1 MSLSASDVKLFQSER
16 LTDTED
22 GGGRATGNEVQPGQV
37 NNVFE
42 DISRLDR
49 ATGNTSLRKVFVG
62 LSTNDAAPYLGSHV
76 VLTKAPQDPNVSV
89 TLFDTD
95 SETDERRDARD
106 FLESYLVPAGTAT
119 WQLLGNQLAGSR
131 SLVGFQPLVISDT
144 PRVGETFV
152 LRDPQ
157 TGNEQY
163 VRLNEVTVTE
173 SVFIYQS
180 GNAYETFKGWRL
192 EMGLDTPLLFD
203 FPSGEA
209 RPGGVVVTSNTL
221 LTGGGSRQISEVFAT
236 DVADV
241 AQYYG
246 VARLAN
252 APAIGDR
259 EITVDTVFSQLV
271 PVATNEIPLVDRL
284 AGGNNTTVIR
294 AGQGTVTENA
304 SGLDDQASLFTRRAI
319 VPGTLVLN
327 IAGST
332 YRDDNAGGLT
342 LVSGAGG
349 QQDSIVDYLSGRITL
364 ANSLTGSASWTYE
377 PGAPVQMACDTGS
390 LMIDATNR
398 GLNYTLNLAA
408 LPPRPGTFVLAYRA
422 LGRWNELRD
431 RGDGVL
437 TGIGTGTINFQ
448 TGTVLVTLSRQP
460 DVDTPLVYRYAS
472 QAGSEFAVR
481 AGTAQ
486 FADPDPELT
495 LSLGAAV
502 APETLTVS
510 NGGGTINVTDDGVG
524 NLTGTGAT
532 GTVNYATGEIR
543 LKPSSGVTV
552 GTLTAAGD
560 TGEGVTAQVTPQI
573 SGGAG
578 TFTIPDA
585 PLEAGTVRL
594 TWYVAR
600 RWHSGW
606 NEGERERLIKRT
618 LQDDGA
624 GGFVG
629 AAGTIDY
636 TSGDVSIPDLE
647 ASYEIDVRYLAI
659 GGEQSRTELRRE
671 ELRGDVTVAALN
683 DISGF
688 QSTSQELAVDDAEL
702 QLANVGAAEMVFPG
716 SVLLEAGGQTFID
729 RDGTLFSNLDP
740 ATGAGVAVGSID
752 YANASAVFDD
762 PPAGT
767 VTVRACLVGD
777 RPQGTEKVQFRTEI
791 APIRAGSL
799 QLTLNNLSNGE
810 LVTAEADANGVITGE
825 DSSGNQLT
833 GEVDSQSGF
842 VTLDAEFASLLGD
855 IRYNAVGLRTLP
867 LDPEIVG
874 LDPVRLPQD
883 GRVPIFRPGDVAV
896 LNHTA
901 ETSLTTPTAGETIAL
916 DRDHQAEIIVYG
928 ADGDTELDPAQ
939 YTTDL
944 DAGTLTFADPLTLQ
958 DADANLIS
966 GPWLARDRIEH
977 MSLVTDVQLSGLV
990 ELQAPTPHEFP
1001 ITETVVSSAVLYGTL
1016 QARAVNLFTQRTW
1029 QSNSPNWGSEPDE
1042 SGETDAEYNDIAYP
1056 VQTANYGTVT
1066 EKWALVFTGTN
1077 TFSIVGE
1084 SLGVI
1089 GQGTTSGDTAPIN
1102 PMTNTPYFVLDGEG
1116 WGSGWATGNAVRFD
1130 TQGALAPLW
1139 IARTVKPGQG
1149 TVENDS
1155 FELQIRGDAD

>member
-1 MSLSASDVKLFQSER
+1 MSLSASDVKLFESER

-37 NNVFE
+37 NNLFE

-49 ATGNTSLRKVFVG
+49 ATGNTSLRKVFLG

-76 VLTKAPQDPNVSV
+76 VLTKSPQDPNVSV

-95 SETDERRDARD
+95 SEVDERRDARD

-119 WQLLGNQLAGSR
+119 WQLLGNQLQGSR
-131 SLVGFQPLVISDT
+131 SLVAFQPLVISDT

-152 LRDPQ
+152 LQDPQ

-173 SVFIYQS
+173 SVFIYQN

-192 EMGLDTPLLFD
+192 EMGLDTPLQFD

-221 LTGGGSRQISEVFAT
+221 LTGGGSRQISQVFTT

-246 VARLAN
+246 VARLTQ
-252 APAIGDR
+252 APSVGDR
-259 EITVDTVFSQLV
+259 ELSVDTVFSQLV
-271 PVATNEIPLVDRL
+271 PVATNEIPLVDRQ
-284 AGGNNTTVIR
+284 AGGSNTTVVR

-304 SGLDDQASLFTRRAI
+304 TGLDTQSTLYTRRPI
-319 VPGTLVLN
+319 RPGSLVLS

-332 YRDDNAGGLT
+332 YRDDSAGGLT

-364 ANSLTGSASWTYE
+364 ANALSGSATWTYE
-377 PGAPVQMACDTGS
+377 PGAAVQMACDTGAV
-390 LMIDATNR
+390 MIDDTNR

-448 TGTVLVTLSRQP
+448 TGSVLITLSRQP

-472 QAGSEFAVR
+472 QAGGEFKVR

-486 FADPDPELT
+486 FAGPDPELT

-502 APETLTVS
+502 APETLTLTNQS
-510 NGGGTINVTDDGVG
+510 GTVNLTDDGAG
-524 NLTGTGAT
+524 ALTGTGGT
-532 GTVNYATGEIR
+532 GSVVYATGQIR
-543 LKPSSGVTV
+543 IRPAAGVTV
-552 GTLTAAGD
+552 GTLTAAAD
-560 TGEGVTAQVTPQI
+560 TGEGITAQVAPQI
-573 SGGAG
+573 TGGAG
-578 TFTIPDA
+578 TFTIPGA
-585 PLEAGTVRL
+585 PLEPGTVDL

-600 RWHSGW
+600 RWHSDW
-606 NEGERERLIKRT
+606 LDGERERLIKRT
-618 LQDDGA
+618 LRDDGN
-624 GGFVG
+624 GGFIG
-629 AAGTIDY
+629 APGTIDY
-636 TSGDVSIPDLE
+636 ANGDVSIPDLE
-647 ASYEIDVRYLAI
+647 ATYEIDLRYLAI
-659 GGEQSRTELRRE
+659 GGEYSRTETRRE

-683 DISGF
+683 DLSGF
-688 QSTSQELAVDDAEL
+688 QSTTEQLEVEDA
-702 QLANVGAAEMVFPG
+702 QVVLANVGAGEMVFPG
-716 SVLLEAGGQTFID
+716 SVLLEAGGQVYID
-729 RDGTLFSNLDP
+729 RDGTLFTQIDP
-740 ATGAGVAVGSID
+740 TTGAGVAVGSIN
-752 YANASAVFDD
+752 YANAECVFDD
-762 PPAGT
+762 PPGGT
-767 VTVRACLVGD
+767 VQVRACLVGD
-777 RPQGTEKVQFRTEI
+777 RPQGTEQVQFRTEI

-799 QLTLNNLSNGE
+799 QLSLNNLTNGQ
-810 LVTAEADANGVITGE
+810 LVTAEADANGSITGE
-825 DSSGNQLT
+825 DGSGNTVT
-833 GEVDSQSGF
+833 GTVDSQSGF
-842 VTLDAEFASLLGD
+842 VTLDAEFGALLGD

-883 GRVPIFRPGDVAV
+883 GQVPIFRPGNVVV

-901 ETSLTTPTAGETIAL
+901 ETALSTPAAGETVTL
-916 DRDHQAEIIVYG
+916 DRDHQADIIVYG
-928 ADGDTELDPAQ
+928 AAGDTELDPEQ
-939 YTTDL
+939 YTVDL
-944 DAGTLTFADPLTLQ
+944 DGGALTFADPLTLQ
-958 DADANLIS
+958 DAEANLIS
-966 GPWLARDRIEH
+966 GPWLVRDRIEH

-990 ELQAPTPHEFP
+990 ELQAPTPHDFP
-1001 ITETVVSSAVLYGTL
+1001 ATETVVSSAVLYGNL

-1029 QSNSPNWGSEPDE
+1029 QSNNPNWGSEPDQ
-1042 SGETDAEYNDIAYP
+1042 SGQTDAEYNDIAYP
-1056 VQTANYGTVT
+1056 VQAANYGTVT
-1066 EKWALVFTGTN
+1066 EKWALVFTGTS
-1077 TFSIVGE
+1077 TFNIVGE

-1089 GQGTTSGDTAPIN
+1089 GQGSTSGDTAPIN
-1102 PMTNTPYFVLDGEG
+1102 PMTNTPYFILDGDG

-1155 FELQIRGDAD
+1155 FELQLRGDAD